1 MSETRADR
9 RLSDLEHRANV
20 VELTSYFQPVF
31 NLRTGRAVGVEA
43 LMRPITARGDILAP
57 ETILER
63 ARREGLLLE
72 LERKTRSVAVEQFSR
87 SRRSEELILFLNFS
101 ATLLDG
107 GQIDPGRLS
116 STIRDY
122 GLSER
127 SVAIEIVE
135 SGVRSQDELAKFARR
150 NRDAGF
156 LISLDDFG
164 TKHSNL
170 ERITV
175 VRPDI
180 IKIDRSII
188 SGTAQSPVKRSVL
201 RSITYLART
210 IGALSLAEGVE
221 VYEDLLACA
230 VEGVELAQGYLLG
243 RPQPT
248 VATAQGSEPARESLS
263 RLGHDLRMRLSSLNA
278 SHRAV
283 EEVVEALAECFEHAA
298 ESDIERI
305 AEREADTCDTFEC
318 IYVIDDR
325 GVQLTRTIA
334 TRRTQ
339 RRVQRHAI
347 FQPAGKG
354 TDHSLKDYVYAPL
367 ALGHRQYVTEPYLSL
382 ATGEPCRT
390 WSRRVRSR
398 AGRELILCVDIAH
411 RE

>member
-1 MSETRADR
+1 MGETPADR

-31 NLRTGRAVGVEA
+31 NLRTGRVVGVEA

-57 ETILER
+57 ETLLER

-72 LERKTRSVAVEQFSR
+72 LERKTRSVAVERFSR
-87 SRRSEELILFLNFS
+87 SRRSEDMILFLNFS

-107 GQIDPGRLS
+107 GQLDPGRLA

-122 GLSER
+122 GLRER

-135 SGVRSQDELAKFARR
+135 SGVRSQDELATFARR

-156 LISLDDFG
+156 LIGLDDFG

-170 ERITV
+170 ERVTV

-180 IKIDRSII
+180 IKIDRSIV
-188 SGTAQSPVKRSVL
+188 SGTARNPVKRSVL
-201 RSITYLART
+201 RSIAYLART

-243 RPQPT
+243 RPTPT
-248 VATAQGSEPARESLS
+248 VTEAQRRESAHESLS
-263 RLGHDLRMRLSSLNA
+263 RLGRDLRMRLSALNA
-278 SHRAV
+278 SNREIEV
-283 EEVVEALAECFEHAA
+283 VVEALAERFERA
-298 ESDIERI
+298 EEGDIERI
-305 AEREADTCDTFEC
+305 AEEEAGKSGTFEC
-318 IYVIDDR
+318 IYLIDDR

-334 TRRTQ
+334 TRHTE

-354 TDHSLKDYVYAPL
+354 ADHSLKDYVYAPL
-367 ALGHRQYVTEPYLSL
+367 ALGHRRYVTEPYLSL
-382 ATGEPCRT
+382 ATGSLCRT
-390 WSRRVRSR
+390 WSRRVRSP
-398 AGRELILCVDIAH
+398 AGRELIVCVDVAY